1 MLPQLY
7 VVSQNMLLC
16 ILAYIWFRPCQV
28 YKFACETGA
37 KNICDSQ
44 VFIHSCI
51 QRVPTN
57 FVLDF
62 YCMREGCF
70 SFFFTMNGADIVL
83 LLNNLMACMHATD
96 GIIKSPS
103 ALCLLEWELLEPML
117 TDRAKQKKKNNKK
130 KKKKKKKKRKQ
141 QQKKKQ
147 QKTKT
152 KKKNNKKTVKCTRS
166 TWIQLVSLHA
176 FLCL

>member
-44 VFIHSCI
+44 VFIPAFSESLPILSWVFIVCGRDVFHSFL
-51 QRVPTN
+51 QLMSV
-57 FVLDF
+57 
-62 YCMREGCF
+62 
-70 SFFFTMNGADIVL
+70 NGADIVL

-96 GIIKSPS
+96 GIIKLPS

-117 TDRAKQKKKNNKK
+117 TDRAKQKKQKKKKNKK
-130 KKKKKKKKRKQ
+130 K
-141 QQKKKQ
+141 
-147 QKTKT
+147 TT
-152 KKKNNKKTVKCTRS
+152 TVKCTRS